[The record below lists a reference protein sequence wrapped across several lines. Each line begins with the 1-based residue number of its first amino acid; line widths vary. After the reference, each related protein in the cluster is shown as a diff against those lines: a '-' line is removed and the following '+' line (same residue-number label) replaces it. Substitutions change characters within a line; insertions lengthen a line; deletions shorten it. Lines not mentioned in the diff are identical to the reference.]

1 MLNGQYQF
9 ENLNPLKKYFV
20 RFVYNGEL
28 YQSTFYKYDLS
39 GGFSNAKDVEREAF
53 NTKFVKIDS
62 TPKNYKTDN
71 WHKSYALE
79 TKLAQENGEYISFGE
94 KALRYKDVWAK
105 FLEFSTTEMSYDKA
119 YIKVDEWM
127 SSLSV
132 AAQERADVINFI
144 KDCMINAVTNVN
156 DNLSGVQILYPVYDQ
171 YAILDENNPPENV
184 ESVDLDVKYFY
195 LYTKNLIKVDMLI
208 LELMREE

>member
-1 MLNGQYQF
+1 MFSKKINVKLGGHVWLEIGDVKTNEIDGKKTDKDQPFAGMLVQLVESNGTLVATTTTNANGQYQF

-94 KALRYKDVWAK
+94 NALRYKYVWAY
-105 FLEFSTTEMSYDKA
+105 FLEFSTT
-119 YIKVDEWM
+119 
-127 SSLSV
+127 
-132 AAQERADVINFI
+132 
-144 KDCMINAVTNVN
+144 
-156 DNLSGVQILYPVYDQ
+156 
-171 YAILDENNPPENV
+171 
-184 ESVDLDVKYFY
+184 
-195 LYTKNLIKVDMLI
+195 
-208 LELMREE
+208 